1 MEFDV
6 GDIVDVESV
15 DIFYPAIIVS
25 IHYAF
30 ANGSLSSSASVTA
43 QRYSS
48 SSLSHI
54 IVHYFGWE
62 ARYDEK
68 LSADELST
76 RVFPGGMYVKK
87 YKVWTYLSP
96 SYPVWPCYLYI
107 RPAKDGNKDAV
118 KFLKKET
125 LMLIIPYGTSLS
137 CMKDFRNG
145 ERNVYICTYK
155 HAFRHTNSHMHKDMH
170 VGMLRT
176 RTQQLNKCI
185 CSEILKRY
193 FSIM

>member
-25 IHYAF
+25 IHYAY
-30 ANGSLSSSASVTA
+30 ANGSSSSSVSTTA

-137 CMKDFRNG
+137 CMKDIPQAGATMQPGLAQTIGKQVKIPPPNSLKPPRQPACIQAPKHL
-145 ERNVYICTYK
+145 VYLPGRK
-155 HAFRHTNSHMHKDMH
+155 
-170 VGMLRT
+170 
-176 RTQQLNKCI
+176 
-185 CSEILKRY
+185 
-193 FSIM
+193 